1 MNTSNHIDTA
11 IDLELLNEKYQDL
24 SSIERVRQLF
34 VDFHEDEVLFTSSF
48 GTSSVYLL
56 FLLHKARPN
65 HKVYFLDT
73 TYHFDETF
81 AYREQLRSMY
91 NLNIVDML
99 PEKAAN
105 EKTHKEETWRDNP
118 DLCCDINKVQPL
130 DKVKKLHKVWVT
142 GLRKDQSDTRANKT
156 IFEYDGDII
165 KFYPIIDVHH
175 DMVRAFSVANH
186 LPEHPLVKFGYDSV
200 GCRHCTQPGKG
211 REGRWAGKEKTE
223 CGLHNRPLV
232 K

>member
-11 IDLELLNEKYQDL
+11 IDLELLNEKYQEL
-24 SSIERVRQLF
+24 SPIERVRQLF
-34 VDFHEDEVLFTSSF
+34 VDFHEGDVLFTSSF

-65 HKVYFLDT
+65 HTVYFLDT
-73 TYHFDETF
+73 TFHFDETF

-130 DKVKKLHKVWVT
+130 DKVKRLHKVWVT

-156 IFEYDGDII
+156 IFEHDGDII